1 MWNAALDLLLG
12 STCVGCGRGGRPLC
26 RSCAGTLPEHGLV
39 CWPTPSPPGLALPM
53 AAGPYAGLL
62 KALVNAHKEEQVFA
76 LVAPLGAVLA
86 GVLADL
92 AGTLGTPQGPVVL
105 VPVPSRPAVVRR
117 RGHDPMLR
125 IARRAAA
132 LLRGRGCRAG
142 VGRLLEVTGP
152 VRDQSR
158 LDAAARFENL
168 HGSLR
173 CRRTV
178 GAPPGGGARRHVVV
192 DDVITT
198 GATAR
203 EAQRAL
209 EEAGVR
215 VVGVAAVAATRRRNA
230 ETPGSLPLSVRA
242 D

>member
-1 MWNAALDLLLG
+1 MWDAALDLFLG

-26 RSCAGTLPEHGLV
+26 RSCADTLPDHGRV
-39 CWPTPSPPGLALPM
+39 SWPTPSPPGLALPM
-53 AAGPYAGLL
+53 AAGPYDGLL
-62 KALVNAHKEEQVFA
+62 KAMVNAHKEEQVFA
-76 LVAPLGAVLA
+76 LAAPLGTVLA
-86 GVLADL
+86 AVLADL
-92 AGTLGTPQGPVVL
+92 VGTLGVPQGPVVL

-125 IARRAAA
+125 VARSAAA
-132 LLRGRGCRAG
+132 RLRAQGCRAG
-142 VGRLLEVTGP
+142 VARLLEVTGQ

-173 CRRTV
+173 CRRTQR
-178 GAPPGGGARRHVVV
+178 APGRRYVVV

-209 EEAGVR
+209 AEGGVP
-215 VVGVAAVAATRRRNA
+215 VAGVAAVAATKRRNA
-230 ETPGSLPLSVRA
+230 ERPGSLPLSVRA